1 MLLLESS
8 LAAKCRPARWKPLR
22 MCIPTAPLAKTIA
35 KSNDMAAAT
44 NAYGILPKIPQR
56 VNAVTKVVK
65 RLSAPLPTRNRVIAS
80 VKFDGN

>member
-8 LAAKCRPARWKPLR
+8 LAAKCRPARWKPLAL
-22 MCIPTAPLAKTIA
+22 CIPAAPQAKTIA
-35 KSNDMAAAT
+35 KSNDMAAVAY
-44 NAYGILPKIPQR
+44 AYGILPKISQH
-56 VNAVTKVVK
+56 VSDVTKVME